1 MLSPLIETKDFQK
14 NQHSVDPSIVSKR
27 PWPSCHLFQIPV
39 MDRQNKEIQLSI
51 EDNDIFKERS
61 LKDFPKKSA
70 EMDQIIT
77 MMRNHKVSDDM
88 TEVPSSE
95 FQFSF
100 PLSER
105 EEEVKYRKI
114 LPLPKRELKTTQK
127 DMMSS
132 AFTFSTEK
140 TMPTLK
146 NLTDTRNQ
154 PSLSKKIKNNGK
166 TKFNFQFDEEKRTT
180 HDILISDETKSVIT
194 SDLKPTRGKKKDKKV
209 KKTEKNKPKKEGMI
223 ASGGFLSSDVTLF
236 DNPISGDWICFFCQ
250 FDVLCYGL
258 KQAKKKSSLQKKQK
272 SYYLA

>member
-1 MLSPLIETKDFQK
+1 MCFI
-14 NQHSVDPSIVSKR
+14 ISKR

-51 EDNDIFKERS
+51 GDSELFENRS
-61 LKDFPKKSA
+61 LKDFPKNST

-100 PLSER
+100 PLSEKK
-105 EEEVKYRKI
+105 EEVKYRKI
-114 LPLPKRELKTTQK
+114 LPLPRRELKTTQK
-127 DMMSS
+127 DMMNS

-146 NLTDTRNQ
+146 NSTDIKDR
-154 PSLSKKIKNNGK
+154 PSLSKKI
-166 TKFNFQFDEEKRTT
+166 NFQFDEEKRTMN
-180 HDILISDETKSVIT
+180 DILISDETKSVTT
-194 SDLKPTRGKKKDKKV
+194 SDLKPTKGKKKDKKM
-209 KKTEKNKPKKEGMI
+209 KKTKKNKPKKGDMM
-223 ASGGFLSSDVTLF
+223 APGGFLSSDVTLF
-236 DNPISGDWICFFCQ
+236 DNPISDDWICFFCQ
-250 FDVLCYGL
+250 FDVFRYGL

-272 SYYLA
+272 SYYLY